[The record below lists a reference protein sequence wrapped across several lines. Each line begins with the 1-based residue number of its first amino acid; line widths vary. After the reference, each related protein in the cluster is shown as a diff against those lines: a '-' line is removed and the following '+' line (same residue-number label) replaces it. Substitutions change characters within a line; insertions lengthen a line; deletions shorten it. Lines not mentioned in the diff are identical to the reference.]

1 MNVFGF
7 NITRQKKLPLPQP
20 RSAYSMG
27 SNANFELNTS
37 FAELVKQG
45 LYSNAVVQG
54 CISAYTMTLNEP
66 EIEIYID
73 EVETEEHPLCQLFE
87 HPNKA
92 MSRAQLLSF
101 IAAYVAIGGNAYV
114 VKVRNQMGATIA
126 LYPYHD
132 GQIKPVPSQYEW
144 IDHYEYKVDNVTTVI
159 PASDVIHFRS
169 HIIDPQKP
177 HLGMSPILAAA
188 RGVDIYSEMEK
199 IVYSTLKNDG
209 MPRGL
214 LSFPVEAAMSP
225 QQVDLIREQFG
236 EQYGGSKRGR
246 TAVLS
251 GGASYERIS
260 FNLEELQ
267 ADNIISRAEVAIC
280 QAFRVHPLVA
290 MTYAGLMNSTY
301 SNMEEAFKQ
310 FTTLT
315 RVPIWKSWQDTL
327 MQGFATEYPGVV
339 IEFDI
344 DDVEALKP
352 AQSEVETAVVTQF
365 TSNVITQN
373 EARYELGYE
382 PIIGAD
388 KFMYELTPPM
398 PGMTT
403 EPLVPALIP
412 EEPVEPIEPVSE
424 DGLTPDEPFPFFDGE
439 VTHDY
444 LGKEMSA
451 GGDQVEWK
459 RQDAVYEQFARRV
472 ARDFAKVAAEL
483 ETEVLKSTKGM
494 AGLQVKADPFNF
506 SVWTRR
512 FIDGTKRSFNALV
525 RAVVGDSLAQ
535 VGATGDEFGA
545 TNFEAVV
552 RTATAESAQM
562 ITESVGT
569 IRDELQ
575 TLITQNANTT
585 AEELTKVIKSKFSVI
600 KDSRAAMIGR
610 TTVTATAGKTHVETW
625 KKRNT
630 QIEDPAKKI
639 VPVWTTENDGAVR
652 GAHSAIN
659 RTGPNEQGYWSLAGA
674 QVRYPGDPA
683 APAAQTCNCRC
694 TLFPTRVGRI

>member
-1 MNVFGF
+1 MKFLGLE
-7 NITRQKKLPLPQP
+7 ITRQKQLPLPQP
-20 RSAYSMG
+20 RSAYSVG
-27 SNANFELNTS
+27 GNAQFELNAS
-37 FAELVKQG
+37 FNELVKQG

-54 CISAYTMTLNEP
+54 CITAYTMTLNEP
-66 EIEIYID
+66 SIEVYTAED
-73 EVETEEHPLCQLFE
+73 VEDYEHPLAKLLAR
-87 HPNKA
+87 PNKA
-92 MSRAQLLSF
+92 MSGSELLSF
-101 IAAYVAIGGNAYV
+101 IAAYVGIGGNAYV
-114 VKVRNQMGATIA
+114 VKVRNQQGGTIG

-132 GQIKPVPSQYEW
+132 GQMKPVPSQYEW
-144 IDHYEYKVDNVTTVI
+144 IDHYEYKVDNITKVI
-159 PASDVIHFRS
+159 PADDVIHFRS
-169 HIIDPQKP
+169 HIIDPLKP

-315 RVPIWKSWQDTL
+315 RVPIWKAWEKTFQ
-327 MQGFATEYPGVV
+327 QGFELEYPTVEV
-339 IEFDI
+339 EFDL
-344 DDVEALKP
+344 DDVQALQPDK
-352 AQSEVETAVVTQF
+352 AEVEASTVSQF
-365 TSNVITQN
+365 QANLITQN
-373 EARYELGYE
+373 EAREMLGHDYLIEGNRFAYELV
-382 PIIGAD
+382 PV
-388 KFMYELTPPM
+388 M
-398 PGMTT
+398 PGMSAPS
-403 EPLVPALIP
+403 EPAPS
-412 EEPVEPIEPVSE
+412 EPTQAGTLSEPN
-424 DGLTPDEPFPFFDGE
+424 DEPFPFFDGE

-451 GGDQVEWK
+451 GGDGVEWK
-459 RQDAVYEQFARRV
+459 RQDAVYEQYARRV
-472 ARDFAKVAAEL
+472 ARDFAKVAGDL
-483 ETEVLKSTKGM
+483 ERDVLSDVKSMGIIE
-494 AGLQVKADPFNF
+494 VKADPFNF
-506 SVWTRR
+506 GMWTRK
-512 FIDGTKRSFNALV
+512 FIEGTKRSFNALA
-525 RAVVGDSLAQ
+525 RAVVGDSLSQ
-535 VGATGDEFGA
+535 VGATGDEFGS

-562 ITESVGT
+562 ISESVGT

-575 TLITQNANTT
+575 TLITENANTT